1 MKTPAATKVTTSAR
15 IKRNF
20 KALLPGI
27 AIKVTA
33 FYAFLMLAHLLF
45 SVGGAK

>member
-1 MKTPAATKVTTSAR
+1 MTTPAATKVTTSAR
-15 IKRNF
+15 VKRNF

-33 FYAFLMLAHLLF
+33 FYAALAVVYFL
-45 SVGGAK
+45 VGVK